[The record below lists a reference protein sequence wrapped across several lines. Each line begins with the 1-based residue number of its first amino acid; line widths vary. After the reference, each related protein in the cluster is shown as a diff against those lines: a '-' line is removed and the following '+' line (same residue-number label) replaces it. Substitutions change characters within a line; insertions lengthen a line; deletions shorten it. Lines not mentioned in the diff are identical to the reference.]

1 MRAAALVPR
10 LLPSRRTVAF
20 KMSDQLRAMFP
31 DADQESLEA
40 VLAMHNNDVGAS
52 TNFLLGEDAGAA
64 GNNGGNAAVPNDD
77 DGAADPDGD
86 AGEEDGEEEEDDDG
100 DGEEDDDEQ
109 EPVVPAPKRART
121 VEASDPAKQQ
131 GSPAFWAQFDA
142 TTLRKTYL
150 ELVNL
155 NPSKLAHTCTYARL
169 QPWMPDGC

>member
-1 MRAAALVPR
+1 
-10 LLPSRRTVAF
+10 
-20 KMSDQLRAMFP
+20 MSDQLRAMFP

-40 VLAMHNNDVGAS
+40 VLAMHNNDVGAA

-86 AGEEDGEEEEDDDG
+86 AGEEDGEEDEDDDG